1 MEFRFSNDWN
11 QVWIVKKYQTD
22 VIDRLVDEW
31 CEFDDAKDIDNPA
44 IPIQITENKTFDW
57 YLSNQIQSMKARFGD
72 QREGLLAL
80 GNGVLYNGGLT
91 DASCRLTIV
100 NEMYG
105 GNAITRGVLK
115 KTLPGSTE
123 VYE

>member
-44 IPIQITENKTFDW
+44 ISI
-57 YLSNQIQSMKARFGD
+57 
-72 QREGLLAL
+72 
-80 GNGVLYNGGLT
+80 
-91 DASCRLTIV
+91 
-100 NEMYG
+100 
-105 GNAITRGVLK
+105 
-115 KTLPGSTE
+115 
-123 VYE
+123 